1 MKPIS
6 FRTYISVVFILLFS
20 MFSLA
25 TIVAGVSHLESE
37 EALFSTEN
45 VKNFTR
51 TLKVTIKQ
59 VSNPVVTLLDTQILS
74 DLINSDRQDFQ
85 WLAAITTTLNKNPF
99 ITSLYSANE
108 QGQSVYIYRVSTQMR
123 SSYPDMPDNA
133 AFSLSFNDINGPQ
146 QRITLSNTLQVISSV
161 TYASDHY
168 DPRTRAWFKNTRDDD
183 KIFISDP
190 YRFYPSGRL
199 GFTFSR
205 RTLDGNSVLAADFD
219 SQSLTALLQ
228 HMQYSKN
235 SLTYLLT
242 ATKEVIAS
250 NRVLNSFATSG
261 TFNLTELDLNRVLDN
276 MGDFPVGVTT
286 LQSVTLNKVLSRVMI
301 TPLDIGN
308 GHKVYLINSLKEEE
322 FLAKSSFLNSHF
334 NMKNMLF
341 LTLFFFIVSILSTG
355 RIAKPLIYLNKSLI
369 NIQRFE
375 YRRKEYKVSN
385 IVEIDQ
391 LNDTMML
398 MESVLTDFFNNLYNV
413 ARSSKPEELS
423 ASIVDQTSTI
433 LSANSCQLFINNRVN
448 REVFHLTANSSSLP
462 EFDLPQLLQSNQA
475 VLDEHV
481 YVLSATDADIIF
493 ATGPCKRGF
502 IIPLMNR
509 KEQNV
514 GALVIGF
521 NGEISSCTHNRISLV
536 RNFIGFNEIVLE
548 HLEKEHEQQAL
559 FHSFVKMTAAALDKK
574 SPYTGGH
581 CQRVPKITELIANAA
596 DVDTD
601 TFSNFSLTSK
611 NKEELL
617 VAAWLHDCGKVT
629 TPDYVMD
636 KATKLETVYDRI
648 HEIRMR
654 YEVLKRDAD
663 IVYWQSIVEGG
674 DTADSLARC
683 NALKDELNN
692 EFAFVASCNTGYE
705 FLVPEK
711 IKRLADISLR
721 TWTRTLPDDIGISQQ
736 ALVKKAGRH
745 ASLPA
750 VERVLADNVE
760 HLSEWEAEPTQSV
773 QSKRHFKMAKPA
785 YQFNRGELHNL
796 GVQAGTL
803 TAEERYNIND
813 HIVQTY
819 LMLDQIVY
827 PEHLKN
833 VPLIAGSHHEKM
845 NGQGYP
851 LKLKDE
857 EIPIG
862 GRMIA
867 VADIFE
873 ALTASDR
880 PYKEAKKLSEALKI
894 MAFMV
899 KDEHLDEAVFDLFL
913 THGIYQKYAAEYL
926 KAEQLDAVDVV
937 VLRAIYQKV

>member
-1 MKPIS
+1 
-6 FRTYISVVFILLFS
+6 
-20 MFSLA
+20 
-25 TIVAGVSHLESE
+25 
-37 EALFSTEN
+37 
-45 VKNFTR
+45 
-51 TLKVTIKQ
+51 
-59 VSNPVVTLLDTQILS
+59 
-74 DLINSDRQDFQ
+74 
-85 WLAAITTTLNKNPF
+85 
-99 ITSLYSANE
+99 
-108 QGQSVYIYRVSTQMR
+108 
-123 SSYPDMPDNA
+123 
-133 AFSLSFNDINGPQ
+133 
-146 QRITLSNTLQVISSV
+146 
-161 TYASDHY
+161 
-168 DPRTRAWFKNTRDDD
+168 
-183 KIFISDP
+183 
-190 YRFYPSGRL
+190 
-199 GFTFSR
+199 
-205 RTLDGNSVLAADFD
+205 
-219 SQSLTALLQ
+219 
-228 HMQYSKN
+228 
-235 SLTYLLT
+235 
-242 ATKEVIAS
+242 
-250 NRVLNSFATSG
+250 
-261 TFNLTELDLNRVLDN
+261 
-276 MGDFPVGVTT
+276 
-286 LQSVTLNKVLSRVMI
+286 
-301 TPLDIGN
+301 
-308 GHKVYLINSLKEEE
+308 
-322 FLAKSSFLNSHF
+322 
-334 NMKNMLF
+334 
-341 LTLFFFIVSILSTG
+341 
-355 RIAKPLIYLNKSLI
+355 
-369 NIQRFE
+369 
-375 YRRKEYKVSN
+375 
-385 IVEIDQ
+385 
-391 LNDTMML
+391 
-398 MESVLTDFFNNLYNV
+398 
-413 ARSSKPEELS
+413 
-423 ASIVDQTSTI
+423 
-433 LSANSCQLFINNRVN
+433 
-448 REVFHLTANSSSLP
+448 
-462 EFDLPQLLQSNQA
+462 
-475 VLDEHV
+475 
-481 YVLSATDADIIF
+481 
-493 ATGPCKRGF
+493 
-502 IIPLMNR
+502 
-509 KEQNV
+509 
-514 GALVIGF
+514 
-521 NGEISSCTHNRISLV
+521 
-536 RNFIGFNEIVLE
+536 
-548 HLEKEHEQQAL
+548 
-559 FHSFVKMTAAALDKK
+559 
-574 SPYTGGH
+574 
-581 CQRVPKITELIANAA
+581 
-596 DVDTD
+596 
-601 TFSNFSLTSK
+601 
-611 NKEELL
+611 